1 MLKKQ
6 TLLFAFATLL
16 TMSLHAQH
24 VAVNGAVLDTL
35 QLNEVIINSTYA
47 DDKTPMTTSE
57 IDRAELQE
65 TKLIPSLPY
74 QIELEPSVVVSG

>member
-35 QLNEVIINSTYA
+35 QLNEVIMQISQG
-47 DDKTPMTTSE
+47 
-57 IDRAELQE
+57 RA
-65 TKLIPSLPY
+65 KNAS
-74 QIELEPSVVVSG
+74 SK